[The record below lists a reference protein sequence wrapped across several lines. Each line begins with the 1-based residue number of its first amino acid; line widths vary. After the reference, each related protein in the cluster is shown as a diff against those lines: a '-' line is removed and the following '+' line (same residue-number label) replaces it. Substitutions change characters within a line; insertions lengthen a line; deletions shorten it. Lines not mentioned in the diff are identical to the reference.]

1 MNKRSFILVHDV
13 VRQRVIDAVRQAPY
27 GYHVEVKEPTRN
39 LAQNALIHAELTAL
53 GDAMRWTWQGQAVDI
68 DDLKSI
74 FVAAFRKAQGQGN
87 RFCIGL
93 DGQPVILNWRT
104 RDFSKK
110 EASDFVEM
118 VRAWRVENQL

>member
-1 MNKRSFILVHDV
+1 MNKRSFILAHDEA
-13 VRQRVIDAVRQAPY
+13 RRNAVAAIRSAPD

-39 LAQNALIHAELTAL
+39 LAQNAAIHAELTKL
-53 GDAMRWTWQGQAVDI
+53 GEAIGWKWHGQEIDT

-74 FVAAFRKAQGQGN
+74 FVAAFRKVMGQGN

-104 RDFSKK
+104 RDFSKR
-110 EASDFVEM
+110 EASEFMEM
-118 VRAWRVENQL
+118 LNAWKVENLK